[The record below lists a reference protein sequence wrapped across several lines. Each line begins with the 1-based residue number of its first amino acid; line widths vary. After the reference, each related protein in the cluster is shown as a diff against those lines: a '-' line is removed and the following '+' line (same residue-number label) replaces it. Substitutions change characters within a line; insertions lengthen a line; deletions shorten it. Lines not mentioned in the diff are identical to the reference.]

1 MSRKKDG
8 TFITLA
14 QSSDVNVIDENG
26 MVVES
31 HKVPYGTVLNYPSDS
46 KVEPGDILAKWDPL
60 TRPVVAEVAGKA
72 KFVDI
77 EDGITA
83 SVKQDEL
90 TGLSN
95 ID

>member
-1 MSRKKDG
+1 
-8 TFITLA
+8 
-14 QSSDVNVIDENG
+14 

-83 SVKQDEL
+83 RVKQDEL

-95 ID
+95 IEIIDVTERPKGEAQEKKALHSHR